1 MTTMTTMT
9 TTEAQGYRLTYYRVA
24 ANVSR
29 LDLAA
34 QTGITPNTLRCWERG
49 DTTIKCSV
57 LPDLCTALGVTPNDI
72 VAPKLFD
79 PAERMRMVAETSRL
93 ARKDDAACAELTRWL
108 TFVRQ
113 RRGLTREVLAQRA
126 QACPSDITAY
136 ERQGYKVR
144 PDTLLRLYAAL
155 DIHFD
160 PREGRWVA

>member
-1 MTTMTTMT
+1 MT

-57 LPDLCTALGVTPNDI
+57 LPDLCTALGVTPNDL

-93 ARKDDAACAELTRWL
+93 ARKDDAACAELTDGHHGRGG
-108 TFVRQ
+108 RCGRGQ
-113 RRGLTREVLAQRA
+113 RRQNRRKGQ
-126 QACPSDITAY
+126 
-136 ERQGYKVR
+136 
-144 PDTLLRLYAAL
+144 
-155 DIHFD
+155 IHVQNII
-160 PREGRWVA
+160 G